1 MLEKYLKSFSNL
13 RTDKNRNRYPA
24 ITDHRAPHKPFL
36 LLSIMDLIAQ
46 GQITSNFI
54 EPSLDLV
61 ETWNTYYS
69 SIMPLGS
76 KTSMAYPFSRLKTDG
91 FWQRLPKPGYDPET
105 EYNIKSMNRL
115 REVYY
120 GAKMDNELF
129 QYLCDP
135 ETREQLRLVLIRTYF
150 APQVQSILM
159 EQGRVNFEAYR
170 YSEELLKEAKEGG
183 RDWAEPEEQEKRRA
197 RDQGFRKAIVTLY
210 EHRCAMCGIRMLTP
224 EGHTVVEAAHVKP
237 WSESH
242 DDMPTNGMALCRL
255 CHWSFDE
262 GLMSVGKKYEV
273 LVSKR
278 VQVEQNLPGHI
289 LTLRDRSIFTP
300 EEDKLWP
307 AQKNLN
313 FHRRN
318 YFRV

>member
-24 ITDHRAPHKPFL
+24 ITGHRAPHKPFL

-46 GQITSNFI
+46 GQVIENVI
-54 EPSLDLV
+54 EPSYELV
-61 ETWNTYYS
+61 DTWNTYYS
-69 SIMPLGS
+69 SIMPPGS

-91 FWQRLPKPGYDPET
+91 FWHRLPKPGYDPET
-105 EYNIKSMNRL
+105 EYNIKSMNHL
-115 REVYY
+115 RELYY
-120 GAKMDNELF
+120 GAKMDDELF
-129 QYLCDP
+129 KYMCDP
-135 ETREQLRLVLIRTYF
+135 ETREQLRFALIQTYF
-150 APQVQSILM
+150 APEVQPVLL
-159 EQGRVNFEAYR
+159 EQGKVNYEAYR
-170 YSEELLKEAKEGG
+170 YSEELLKGVREEG
-183 RDWAEPEEQEKRRA
+183 RDWKELEKRKA
-197 RDQGFRKAIVTLY
+197 RDQGFRKIIVNLY
-210 EHRCAMCGIRMLTP
+210 RHRCALCGIRMLTP
-224 EGHTVVEAAHVKP
+224 EGRTVVDAAHIKP

-278 VQVEQNLPGHI
+278 VQVERNLPGHI

-300 EEDKLWP
+300 EEQKFWP
-307 AQKNLN
+307 SQDN
-313 FHRRN
+313 FEYHRRETF
-318 YFRV
+318 YP

>member
-1 MLEKYLKSFSNL
+1 MLEKYIKSFSNL

-150 APQVQSILM
+150 APDIQPILM

-170 YSEELLKEAKEGG
+170 YSEELLKEAKEGA
-183 RDWAEPEEQEKRRA
+183 RDWDEPEEPEKRKA

-300 EEDKLWP
+300 EEDKFWP
-307 AQKNLN
+307 AQKNLD

-318 YFRV
+318 YFRA

>member
-1 MLEKYLKSFSNL
+1 MLEKYIKAFSNL

-36 LLSIMDLIAQ
+36 LLSIIDLIAQ
-46 GQITSNFI
+46 GQITSNFV

-61 ETWNTYYS
+61 ETWNIYYS
-69 SIMPLGS
+69 SIMPPGS
-76 KTSMAYPFSRLKTDG
+76 TTSMAYPFSRLETDG
-91 FWQRLPKPGYDPET
+91 FWERLPKPSYDAET

-115 REVYY
+115 RKHYF
-120 GAKMDNELF
+120 GAKMDDELF
-129 QYLCDP
+129 QYMCDP
-135 ETREQLRLVLIRTYF
+135 ETREQLRFVLIRTYF
-150 APQVQSILM
+150 APEVQPILL
-159 EQGRVNFEAYR
+159 EQGRVNYEAYR
-170 YSEELLKEAKEGG
+170 YSKELLKETKEGG
-183 RDWAEPEEQEKRRA
+183 RDWDDVEEPEKRKA

-210 EHRCAMCGIRMLTP
+210 EHRCALCGIRMLTP

-237 WSESH
+237 WSESY
-242 DDMPTNGMALCRL
+242 DDMPANGMALCRL

-278 VQVEQNLPGHI
+278 VQVEQNFPGHI

-300 EEDKLWP
+300 EEDKFWP
-307 AQKNLN
+307 AQENLEW
-313 FHRRN
+313 HRN
-318 YFRV
+318 TYFRA

>member
-1 MLEKYLKSFSNL
+1 MLEKYLKSFTKF
-13 RTDKNRNRYPA
+13 RIAKNKKGWSA
-24 ITDHRAPHKPFL
+24 LTCHQAPHKPFL
-36 LLSIMDLIAQ
+36 LLSTIDLIAQ
-46 GQITSNFI
+46 GQITSNFV

-69 SIMPLGS
+69 SIMPPGS
-76 KTSMAYPFSRLKTDG
+76 TTSIAYPFSRMKTDG

-150 APQVQSILM
+150 APKVQSILM

-170 YSEELLKEAKEGG
+170 YSEELLKETKEGG
-183 RDWAEPEEQEKRRA
+183 RDWDELEEPEKKKA
-197 RDQGFRKAIVTLY
+197 RNQGFRKVIVTLY
-210 EHRCAMCGIRMLTP
+210 EHRCALCGIRMLTP

-273 LVSKR
+273 
-278 VQVEQNLPGHI
+278 
-289 LTLRDRSIFTP
+289 
-300 EEDKLWP
+300 
-307 AQKNLN
+307 
-313 FHRRN
+313 
-318 YFRV
+318 